1 MGMIV
6 VVIGNQW
13 GDEGKGRVIDN
24 WGEQVS
30 YFVRVQGGA
39 NAGHSVIVGGKKIVL
54 HLVPSGVTYHQAHC
68 FLGND
73 MVIDPMAL
81 IKEIDDLSA
90 AEAYNCKSLGI
101 SPLAHLVMPYCLELE
116 KLREKARDKN
126 AIGTTGR
133 GIGPTYEMRA
143 RRLGIRVE
151 HLRHLD
157 IMPEYVKTILNELN
171 PEIRHWGGKTF
182 TQKDI
187 LDFLEKVA
195 AYLVPMIVKTPI
207 SATICAAEARGENVL
222 IEGAQGLALDLTHGT
237 YPFVTSSSTIAGG
250 ACSGAGIGPTMI
262 KKVIGVTKAYCTRVG
277 AGPFPTKINGELAA
291 KIQERGKE
299 FGATTGRPRDVG
311 WVDATQLAHAARING
326 LTGLVI
332 TKGDV
337 LQGIE
342 PQICTHYVYQGRKIT
357 NFDELDCCELF
368 KAEPVYETL
377 AGFTEDI
384 SGCRKFNDL
393 PKGAQELFSKIQK
406 YSGVPILAISVGPE
420 RHQIIIMRDLWQ

>member
-1 MGMIV
+1 MIV

-39 NAGHSVIVGGKKIVL
+39 NAGHSVIKNGNKIIL
-54 HLVPSGVTYHQAHC
+54 HLIPSGVTYRQAHC
-68 FLGND
+68 LLGND
-73 MVIDPMAL
+73 MVIDPFSL
-81 IKEIDDLSA
+81 IREIDVLSA
-90 AEAYNCKSLGI
+90 AGAFNCKSLGI
-101 SPLAHLVMPYCLELE
+101 SPLAQLVMPYCLELE
-116 KLREKARDKN
+116 KLREKARGKN

-133 GIGPTYEMRA
+133 GIGTTYEMRT
-143 RRLGIRVE
+143 RRLGIRVGDLM
-151 HLRHLD
+151 HLNK
-157 IMPEYVKTILNELN
+157 MPDYEKTILNELN

-182 TQKDI
+182 TQKEI
-187 LDFLEKVA
+187 LDYLEKVA
-195 AYLVPMIVKTPI
+195 AYLVPMIVKTSI
-207 SATICAAEARGENVL
+207 SATICSAKAKGENVL
-222 IEGAQGLALDLTHGT
+222 IEGAQGLELDITHGT

-250 ACSGAGIGPTMI
+250 ACSGAGIGPTAI
-262 KKVIGVTKAYCTRVG
+262 DKVVGVTKAYCTRVG

-311 WVDATQLAHAARING
+311 WVDATQLVHAARINS

-342 PQICTHYVYQGRKIT
+342 PKICTHYVYQGRKIT
-357 NFDELDCCELF
+357 NFDELDCCELAE
-368 KAEPVYETL
+368 AEPVYETL
-377 AGFTEDI
+377 AGFKEDI
-384 SGCRKFNDL
+384 SGRRKFDDL

-420 RHQIIIMRDLWQ
+420 RGQTIIMKDLWQ

>member
-1 MGMIV
+1 MIV
-6 VVIGNQW
+6 VVIGSQW
-13 GDEGKGRVIDN
+13 GDEGKGAVVDN
-24 WGEQVS
+24 WGKKAD

-54 HLVPSGVTYHQAHC
+54 HLVPSGVTYAQADC
-68 FLGND
+68 LLGND
-73 MVIDPMAL
+73 MVIDPKGL

-90 AEAYNCKSLGI
+90 AQALNCKSLGI

-116 KLREKARDKN
+116 KLREQARGNN

-143 RRLGIRVE
+143 RRLGIRME

-157 IMPEYVKTILNELN
+157 IMPDYVKTILAEIN
-171 PEIRHWGGKTF
+171 PEIRHWGGQGF
-182 TQKDI
+182 TQKDM
-187 LDFLEKVA
+187 LGFLEQYA
-195 AYLVPMIVKTPI
+195 PYLVPMIVEYPI
-207 SATICAAEARGENVL
+207 SVTICAANAKGENVL
-222 IEGAQGLALDLTHGT
+222 IEGAQGLELDITHGT

-277 AGPFPTKINGELAA
+277 AGPFPTKINGGLAA
-291 KIQERGKE
+291 QIQKRGNE

-342 PQICTHYVYQGRKIT
+342 PKICTHYVYQGRKIT
-357 NFDELDCCELF
+357 NFDELDCCELS
-368 KAEPVYETL
+368 KAEPIYETL
-377 AGFTEDI
+377 PGFSEDI
-384 SGCRKFNDL
+384 SGCRKFEDL
-393 PKGAQELFSKIQK
+393 PKGAQELFSKIQT
-406 YSGVPILAISVGPE
+406 YAGVPILAISVGPE
-420 RHQIIIMRDLWQ
+420 RGQTIIMKDLWQ